1 MQMNYE
7 NPHYQFTSNAMNNAS
22 KNAII
27 YARAKTPPRG
37 FEDDRWDHQVETCNS
52 YAERRGLTVVDVMQD
67 YGPHFDHLGAA
78 FGFVT
83 KHARTFEATKLIVL
97 NYDSIVTGDYFRLCW
112 TLWLLEHNHGLEVVP
127 VVGKA
132 ITRQTDPCY
141 AALVTLFDKAAKE
154 NQYEQQ

>member
-1 MQMNYE
+1 MKYL
-7 NPHYQFTSNAMNNAS
+7 YQFTSNAMDNNVS
-22 KNAII
+22 EKAII

-52 YAERRGLTVVDVMQD
+52 YAERRGFTVVDVMQD

-83 KHARTFEATKLIVL
+83 KHIQKYEATKLIVL
-97 NYDSIVTGDYFRLCW
+97 NYEAITSGDIFRLYW
-112 TLWLLEHNHGLEVVP
+112 TLWSLKHHHGLEVVP

-132 ITRQTDPCY
+132 ITRETDPCFELFATIFDE
-141 AALVTLFDKAAKE
+141 AARKQNA
-154 NQYEQQ
+154 YE